1 MTLGE
6 MVKNRRDAAGKTQAN
21 LAEQAA
27 VSVSTVIRLE
37 TKSICSWPN
46 LVKIARVLDLS
57 LDVLA
62 AAA

>member
-6 MVKNRRDAAGKTQAN
+6 MVKNRRDAAGTTQAN
-21 LAEQAA
+21 LAEQAE